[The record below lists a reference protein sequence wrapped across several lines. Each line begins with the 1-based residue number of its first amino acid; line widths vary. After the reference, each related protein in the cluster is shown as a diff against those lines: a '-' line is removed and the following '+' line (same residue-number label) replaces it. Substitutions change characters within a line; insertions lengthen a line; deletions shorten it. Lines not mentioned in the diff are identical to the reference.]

1 MAQVLGLRPLPGTRS
16 FIRCRSSQ
24 NRVIKSTQSHLVNTS
39 WAQVQQSVQS
49 HGRFFCLFSDGSK
62 QERARKALE
71 GALGGKK
78 TEFEKWDREIKKREE
93 AGGGGG
99 SGGGGWF
106 GWGRW
111 FGGFDGDQFW
121 QETQQAILTILGII
135 TIYLIVAKGDVMV
148 AVIFNPLLFALRGT
162 RNGLTYLSSKIMNV
176 VNPSI
181 SRPSTIAQDQVAAPI
196 SAKETV
202 VRKWGGN

>member
-1 MAQVLGLRPLPGTRS
+1 MAQVLGLRPLPGTPS
-16 FIRCRSSQ
+16 FIRCSSSQ

-71 GALGGKK
+71 GNTTGNSHYSWYHYHLS
-78 TEFEKWDREIKKREE
+78 D
-93 AGGGGG
+93 
-99 SGGGGWF
+99 S
-106 GWGRW
+106 
-111 FGGFDGDQFW
+111 FD
-121 QETQQAILTILGII
+121 
-135 TIYLIVAKGDVMV
+135 V

-181 SRPSTIAQDQVAAPI
+181 SRPSTIAQDHVAAPI

-202 VRKWGGN
+202 VRKWGSN